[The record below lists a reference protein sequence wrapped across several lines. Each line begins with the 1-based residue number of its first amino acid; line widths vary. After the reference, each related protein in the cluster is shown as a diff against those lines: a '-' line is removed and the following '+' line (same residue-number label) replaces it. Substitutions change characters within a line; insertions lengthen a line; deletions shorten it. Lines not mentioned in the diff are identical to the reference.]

1 MVKHQLWEKGDAGLP
16 TVLTD
21 RNGDVV
27 LGMCRVC
34 GQAEAELEDTCPGY
48 KWPEG
53 ARALAGEIAAAVFAD
68 ESGEGCDISAG
79 LFGPAF
85 SALIGRLAR
94 QSSIDLGKLLAD
106 HARLQ
111 ADAERLDWLEGFVL
125 HAYMYGA
132 TFDFAK
138 PCEGEP
144 GGYRFMTR
152 HRIDA
157 RQPTLR
163 AAIDAAKEVRHD

>member
-1 MVKHQLWEKGDAGLP
+1 MSDINEVRSRL
-16 TVLTD
+16 
-21 RNGDVV
+21 N
-27 LGMCRVC
+27 
-34 GQAEAELEDTCPGY
+34 
-48 KWPEG
+48 
-53 ARALAGEIAAAVFAD
+53 RAL
-68 ESGEGCDISAG
+68 
-79 LFGPAF
+79 
-85 SALIGRLAR
+85 
-94 QSSIDLGKLLAD
+94 DLGRAPGMAADIDALLAD

-111 ADAERLDWLEGFVL
+111 ADAERLEWLEDFVRR
-125 HAYMYGA
+125 AYVYGA

-163 AAIDAAKEVRHD
+163 AAIDAAKAVQL